1 MTKRVS
7 GGSVF
12 VPYARGLEYADD
24 REDVYYSPFLST
36 SDSAFSKLEV
46 LGSEDYSRGAEDQDG
61 PFVIGLRAEK
71 SAQDGTV
78 SKAVII
84 ASEQIFTSSADQVVP
99 GYNMKLFESVILLI
113 LRILYDEKKRELS
126 ASDEVIV
133 NMGDIHEKFLSLK
146 IRDKM
151 MDKTTLRNAVS
162 TMRRFQ
168 LVEVLDREL
177 SNEDSRLIIYDS
189 ILMAVRVEDIKLA
202 YEKLE
207 NYRKGG
213 KSNEETDE
221 SETDQL
227 A

>member
-1 MTKRVS
+1 MDFLEGMLQKDKDEFTRICNRLLS
-7 GGSVF
+7 NCF
-12 VPYARGLEYADD
+12 ICRRNETARGDYYFITRYKEKFTQYLAVTGYRLEINEEY
-24 REDVYYSPFLST
+24 
-36 SDSAFSKLEV
+36 
-46 LGSEDYSRGAEDQDG
+46 G
-61 PFVIGLRAEK
+61 
-71 SAQDGTV
+71 
-78 SKAVII
+78 
-84 ASEQIFTSSADQVVP
+84 VVQLTNP
-99 GYNMKLFESVILLI
+99 LNYNRYNMKLFESVILLI

-202 YEKLE
+202 YE

>member
-1 MTKRVS
+1 MDFLEGMLQRDKDEFTRICNRLLS
-7 GGSVF
+7 NCFIGRRNET
-12 VPYARGLEYADD
+12 ARGDYYFITRYKEKFTQYLAVTGYRLEINEEY
-24 REDVYYSPFLST
+24 
-36 SDSAFSKLEV
+36 
-46 LGSEDYSRGAEDQDG
+46 G
-61 PFVIGLRAEK
+61 
-71 SAQDGTV
+71 
-78 SKAVII
+78 
-84 ASEQIFTSSADQVVP
+84 VVQLTNP
-99 GYNMKLFESVILLI
+99 LNYNRYNMKLFESVILLI